1 MGKVL
6 ILTESDRNDIRKMYG
21 LLNEGEIPYPSGIS
35 KEVVDKIL
43 SISAQNKKNLKGS
56 YLFPTQQQDID
67 KQFGAGTYDKFWIGG
82 GRDVLDGKSTFPG
95 MKPTGK
101 PTTTQK
107 TKIPE
112 IPYPSG
118 VSKEAVDKI
127 KSISAQNKKNLQGSY
142 LFPPQQQDID
152 KQFGA
157 GTYDKF
163 WKGGGRDVLDGRKT
177 FVGAQTPTST
187 TTNTNNA
194 ELRQKNINYI
204 YCSVRKNI
212 ITAKG
217 SQEGVKWD
225 NYVNTYKLTLDEI
238 EIARKA
244 CASQPVSE
252 YPEKSSNVGGSKT
265 GTSTKTKTVT
275 PPPEFLKNTEG
286 VKAFQDWLDTNKKG
300 WYKGGEL
307 NKGRGYGSFGSNTT
321 KAWNAHQ
328 NAYIESKNLKKVGGV
343 ERPGS
348 LTPSSTGT
356 PSITSRPAPN
366 LQPNVT
372 GDQIYKTLY
381 DGGNIEGAGQNRI
394 KVKIGM
400 TLPNETLTKL
410 DDYLSTLGY
419 NRIKQETEKTYGSKY
434 VWSK

>member
-225 NYVNTYKLTLDEI
+225 RYGYFNITFYKDSEFNKVLLPLVLVMDYEAKPWWCPRWFLRFLHVFGNDKSLVRVRNRRLHDLHRKLTKGIMFWDW
-238 EIARKA
+238 
-244 CASQPVSE
+244 
-252 YPEKSSNVGGSKT
+252 
-265 GTSTKTKTVT
+265 KTKWC
-275 PPPEFLKNTEG
+275 G
-286 VKAFQDWLDTNKKG
+286 IISMCCTNICMT
-300 WYKGGEL
+300 
-307 NKGRGYGSFGSNTT
+307 N
-321 KAWNAHQ
+321 
-328 NAYIESKNLKKVGGV
+328 
-343 ERPGS
+343 
-348 LTPSSTGT
+348 
-356 PSITSRPAPN
+356 
-366 LQPNVT
+366 
-372 GDQIYKTLY
+372 
-381 DGGNIEGAGQNRI
+381 
-394 KVKIGM
+394 IGM
-400 TLPNETLTKL
+400 TCIRSIIGMCSCNITKS
-410 DDYLSTLGY
+410 DITKC
-419 NRIKQETEKTYGSKY
+419 NIIKSNITMTNIAVCNIS
-434 VWSK
+434 V